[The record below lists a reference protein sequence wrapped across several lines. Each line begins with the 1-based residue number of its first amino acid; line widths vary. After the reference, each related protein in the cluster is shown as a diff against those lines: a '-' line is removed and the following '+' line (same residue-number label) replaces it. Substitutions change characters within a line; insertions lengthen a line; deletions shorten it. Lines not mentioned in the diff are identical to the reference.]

1 MASNFAP
8 ELTEIIPLLPCGAV
22 CECRTRST
30 IITLNS
36 QSLIDRAIQKA
47 GHADFGGDSWR
58 EGLDLLIDALNE
70 TAQLTQD
77 GANMMGYRISN
88 LLLNRLAIEKTYKE
102 HPEIDEQVVQGPVFV
117 IGLPRTGTTALS
129 QLVAADPQMRS
140 LRTWESLAPV
150 PPPESATEHSDAR
163 IAVAQ
168 AGLDYMYTAY
178 PRWALLHH
186 ETAETPTECQDL
198 LGMEFKAEHFDGM
211 AYIPAYSEW
220 VINCDMTSAYAW
232 HHRAL
237 KLLQSRCPPTLWHL
251 KTPVHMLYLDT
262 LVGEYPHARF
272 LWSHRDPAK
281 VLGSVCSLIAYCRT
295 WVSDRDDSTTI
306 GGEQLAIWTEAIRR
320 ASDFRGRMGDTRF
333 ADLSIV
339 DIQNN
344 PVAALERAYAQ
355 LNIPF
360 DQHSRAAVQQWA
372 ENHKPGS
379 HGRHDSHVEDFGLT
393 APQVHAAFGSYTQR
407 FGAFLS

>member
-1 MASNFAP
+1 
-8 ELTEIIPLLPCGAV
+8 LTV
-22 CECRTRST
+22 
-30 IITLNS
+30 ITFNS

-47 GHADFGGDSWR
+47 GHADFGGDTWR
-58 EGLDLLIDALNE
+58 EGLHRLVDALND
-70 TAQLTQD
+70 TAQLTPE

-88 LLLNRLAIEKTYKE
+88 LLQNRLAIEKTYSE
-102 HPEIDEQVVQGPVFV
+102 HLEIAEQVVQGPVFV

-150 PPPESATEHSDAR
+150 PPPETATEHSDSR
-163 IAVAQ
+163 IAAAQ

-178 PRWALLHH
+178 PKWASLHH

-220 VINCDMTSAYAW
+220 VVNCDMTSAYAW
-232 HHRAL
+232 HHRVL
-237 KLLQSRCPPTLWHL
+237 KLLQWQCPPTLWHL
-251 KTPVHMLYLDT
+251 KTPVHMLYLDA
-262 LVGEYPHARF
+262 LVAEYPHAKF
-272 LWSHRDPAK
+272 LWSHRDPAA

-306 GGEQLAIWTEAIRR
+306 GQEQLAIWTEAIRR
-320 ASDFRGRMGDTRF
+320 ATDFRERMGDARF
-333 ADLSIV
+333 ADLPFA
-339 DIQNN
+339 DIQST

-360 DQHSRAAVQQWA
+360 GQYSLAATQAWA
-372 ENHKPGS
+372 DSHKPGL
-379 HGRHDSHVEDFGLT
+379 HGRHQSHVEDFGLT
-393 APQVHAAFGSYTQR
+393 TQQVHSAFDTYTQR
-407 FGAFLS
+407 FAAFLT